1 MGRFCC
7 AQLPAFPIQSP
18 QPSPPAP
25 LLSSARL
32 IFHSETELQQ
42 HLASLLA
49 EAGFT
54 FSREHA
60 LSRRDRIDFLVEPG
74 VGLEVKLGGSPAP
87 IVVQL
92 ARYAVHTEISELVL
106 VTTSLR
112 HKACFPREI
121 GGKAVTCIHLTGSS
135 L

>member
-1 MGRFCC
+1 M
-7 AQLPAFPIQSP
+7 
-18 QPSPPAP
+18 PSPTTTRLAQI
-25 LLSSARL
+25 LSSARL

-49 EAGFT
+49 EAGFS

-87 IVVQL
+87 IVAQL
-92 ARYAVHTEISELVL
+92 ARYAVHTDIAELVL

-121 GGKAVTCIHLTGSS
+121 GGKAVTCVHLTGSS

>member
-1 MGRFCC
+1 M
-7 AQLPAFPIQSP
+7 
-18 QPSPPAP
+18 PSPTTAR
-25 LLSSARL
+25 LAQILSGARL
-32 IFHSETELQQ
+32 IFHSEAELQQ

-49 EAGFT
+49 KSGFV
-54 FSREHA
+54 FVREHA

-74 VGLEVKLGGSPAP
+74 VGLEVKLGGPPAP
-87 IVVQL
+87 IVAQL
-92 ARYAVHTEISELVL
+92 ARYAVHTDIAELVL

-112 HKACFPREI
+112 HKSCFPREI

>member
-1 MGRFCC
+1 MPSSTTARL
-7 AQLPAFPIQSP
+7 AQI
-18 QPSPPAP
+18 
-25 LLSSARL
+25 LSGARL
-32 IFHSETELQQ
+32 IFHSEADLQQ

-49 EAGFT
+49 ESGFV
-54 FSREHA
+54 FVREHA

-87 IVVQL
+87 IVDQL
-92 ARYAVHTEISELVL
+92 ARYAVHADIAELVL